1 MVYLFVDGYK
11 WRVDSLQ
18 MFQITMFCINNISLV
33 FELLEISLVIKELL
47 KFNLLV
53 ISNIRYD

>member
-1 MVYLFVDGYK
+1 MVYLFGDGYK

-18 MFQITMFCINNISLV
+18 MFQIRMFCINNISLV